1 MRLKIYFTA
10 ALLFYMNIFSG
21 MAQNI
26 PPSVFIKAEVWPD
39 QGDHSDSIP
48 VSNNLYSFASWAEKI
63 YLQLDSK
70 VYTTDKTIWF
80 KAIVTNAMDHTPTKV
95 SAVLHVDLI
104 DPNEQVVEKKLIR
117 IEDGLGN
124 GFFQLSRNYTEG
136 HYLIRAYTEWNR
148 NFESDFF
155 FKEYIQVYAT
165 ASNVEINPIQNLTLV
180 EGQNNEHRIRAT
192 FDPLTIDSLHSK
204 DLTLYI
210 LVDDKKDTV
219 SIKKSGKNSYLLDY
233 PVPGNSHFLTLQVH
247 TKNNF
252 TYSRTIIL
260 DKDYLDLQ
268 FFPESGELVHGV
280 PNLLGFKAL
289 DSVGKGKPVE
299 GEILNG
305 KRQVIA
311 SFKSNSLGMGSV
323 MLFNVDSTEKYVA
336 RILSPV
342 QEGAQKTY
350 PLPTITSRGNVLS
363 VKKIGDKI
371 HLKASSNYLVRDS
384 IIVRASCRGKAYFD
398 IKGPLQEGNL
408 EFSLK
413 ANMLPEGIIAFTM
426 MTSAMNPVAERLYFN
441 ERPEGRIQISLAAD
455 KQSYV
460 QRELTKLSVETKDK
474 DGAPIDASLSVMVI
488 NKIELGH
495 MQDTRENILSYFLLS
510 SDLRGQIEDP
520 GFYFTNEGSR
530 YRDLDV
536 LLLTQG
542 WRKYKYTK
550 PEGRILFQAENNLT
564 VSGYVGGTFS
574 QNKEKAGIDLTM
586 MTFGE
591 EHSFQTQ
598 TTDSLGR
605 FSFIINEEYGK
616 NLEVLIQSTNK
627 SGKQRAYTINL
638 DSKESPGISFDHIRA
653 VEKPDSI
660 VQAYVSKSIANK
672 KTEDAFIRSTEG
684 IILEEVVVKARLMTP
699 ERKLVEEK
707 YGTPKVVI
715 EGDDIRKRE
724 QKWSY
729 GLYSVLMFN
738 FPDKVKV
745 QSYGNML
752 YASLYNSELT
762 LVVIDGIP
770 VMGYNY
776 NLIPDIPPS
785 EVKSFELIP
794 YAKNFRGLFCEAIPE
809 ACGMDSPTVGNVI
822 AIYTYGGKG
831 IFGVKPPVGIGKS
844 SVPVFSTPREFYAP
858 KYEQLKTADWLKPDL
873 RTLVHW
879 EPKLKADSMGKA
891 SASFYNADNTGT
903 MQVLVEAISSNGE
916 IGYKELSLNI
926 RKRE

>member
-1 MRLKIYFTA
+1 
-10 ALLFYMNIFSG
+10 MNVFSG

-26 PPSVFIKAEVWPD
+26 PPSVLVKAEVWPA

-80 KAIVTNAMDHTPTKV
+80 KAIVTDAMDHAPTKV

-104 DPNEQVVEKKLIR
+104 DPNEQIVEKKLIR
-117 IEDGLGN
+117 IENGMGN
-124 GFFQLSRNYTEG
+124 GFFQLSQNYTEG

-148 NFESDFF
+148 NFDSDFF

-165 ASNVEINPIQNLTLV
+165 SSNMEVNPIQNITLV

-192 FDPLTIDSLHSK
+192 VDPLTIDSLHSK

-210 LVDDKKDTV
+210 SVDEKKDTV
-219 SIKKSGKNSYLLDY
+219 SIKKSGKTSYLLDY
-233 PVPGNSHFLTLQVH
+233 AVPGNSHFLTLKVH
-247 TKNNF
+247 TKNNVS
-252 TYSRTIIL
+252 YSRTIIL

-268 FFPESGELVHGV
+268 FFPESRELVHGL
-280 PNLLGFKAL
+280 PNLVGFKAL
-289 DSVGKGKPVE
+289 DSVGKGKPIE

-305 KRQVIA
+305 KSQVIA

-342 QEGAQKTY
+342 QEGVQKTY
-350 PLPTITSRGNVLS
+350 PLPAITSRGNMLS

-384 IIVRASCRGKAYFD
+384 ILVRASCRGKAYFD
-398 IKGPLQEGNL
+398 IKGHLQEGNL

-426 MTSAMNPVAERLYFN
+426 MTATMNPVAERLYFN

-455 KQSYV
+455 KQSYA
-460 QRELTKLSVETKDK
+460 QRELTKLSIETKDK

-520 GFYFTNEGSR
+520 GFYFTNEGNR
-530 YRDLDV
+530 YRDLDA

-542 WRKYKYTK
+542 WRKYKYTR

-574 QNKEKAGIDLTM
+574 QNKEKAGIGLTM

-605 FSFIINEEYGK
+605 FSFILNEEYGK

-653 VEKPDSI
+653 VEKPDST

-684 IILEEVVVKARLMTP
+684 IVLEEVVVKARLMTP
-699 ERKLVEEK
+699 DRKLVEEK
-707 YGTPKVVI
+707 YGAPKVVI

-745 QSYGNML
+745 KSYGNML

-776 NLIPDIPPS
+776 NMIPDIPPS

-879 EPKLKADSMGKA
+879 DPKLKADSMGKA

>member
-1 MRLKIYFTA
+1 MRLKIYSIA
-10 ALLFYMNIFSG
+10 VLLFYMNVFSG

-26 PPSVFIKAEVWPD
+26 PPKVPVNGPV
-39 QGDHSDSIP
+39 QGGLSGGIP
-48 VSNNLYSFASWAEKI
+48 VANSLYSYASLAEKI

-80 KAIVTNAMDHTPTKV
+80 KAIVTNAIDHAPTKV

-104 DPNEQVVEKKLIR
+104 DPNEQIVEKKLIR
-117 IEDGLGN
+117 IENGIGD
-124 GFFQLSRNYTEG
+124 GFFQLSQNYTEG

-148 NFESDFF
+148 NFDSDFF

-165 ASNVEINPIQNLTLV
+165 ATHVEVNPIQNITLI
-180 EGQNNEHRIRAT
+180 EGQKNNEHRIKAA

-204 DLTLYI
+204 DLTLFI
-210 LVDDKKDTV
+210 SVDEKKDTV
-219 SIKKSGKNSYLLDY
+219 SIKRSGKNSYLLDY
-233 PVPGNSHFLTLQVH
+233 SVPGNSHFLTLQVH

-280 PNLLGFKAL
+280 PNLVGFKAL
-289 DSVGKGKPVE
+289 DSIGKGKPVE

-305 KRQVIA
+305 KGEAIA
-311 SFKSNSLGMGSV
+311 SFKSNQLGMGSV
-323 MLFNVDSTEKYVA
+323 MVFNVDSTEKYVA
-336 RILSPV
+336 RVLSRS
-342 QEGAQKTY
+342 QEGVQNTY
-350 PLPTITSRGNVLS
+350 PLPAITSRGNVLS

-384 IIVRASCRGKAYFD
+384 IFVRASCRGKAYFD
-398 IKGPLQEGNL
+398 IKGRLQEGNL
-408 EFSLK
+408 EFSLQ
-413 ANMLPEGIIAFTM
+413 ANMLPEGIIAFIM
-426 MTSAMNPVAERLYFN
+426 MTTPMNPVAERLYFN

-455 KQSYV
+455 KKSYT
-460 QRELTKLSVETKDK
+460 QRELTKLSIETKDK
-474 DGAPIDASLSVMVI
+474 EGHPIDASLSVMVL
-488 NKIELGH
+488 NKTEPGH
-495 MQDTRENILSYFLLS
+495 MQDPRENILSYFLLS

-520 GFYFTNEGSR
+520 GFYFTNDGSR
-530 YRDLDV
+530 YRDLDA

-542 WRKYKYTK
+542 WRKYKYTR

-564 VSGYVGGTFS
+564 VSGYVGGAFS
-574 QNKEKAGIDLTM
+574 QNKEKAGIGLTM

-591 EHSFQTQ
+591 KHSFQTQ

-616 NLEVLIQSTNK
+616 TLEVLIQSTNK

-638 DSKESPGISFDHIRA
+638 DTKESPGISFDHIRT

-672 KTEDAFIRSTEG
+672 KTEDAYIRSTEG
-684 IILEEVVVKARLMTP
+684 IILEEVVVKARRMTP
-699 ERKLVEEK
+699 ERKLVEET

-745 QSYGNML
+745 QRYGNML
-752 YASLYNSELT
+752 YASLHNNELT

-794 YAKNFRGLFCEAIPE
+794 YAKNIGGLFCEAIPE
-809 ACGMDSPTVGNVI
+809 ACGRRNPPTVGNVI

-891 SASFYNADNTGT
+891 SASFYNSDNTGS

-916 IGYKELSLNI
+916 IGYKELNLNI

>member
-1 MRLKIYFTA
+1 M
-10 ALLFYMNIFSG
+10 
-21 MAQNI
+21 
-26 PPSVFIKAEVWPD
+26 
-39 QGDHSDSIP
+39 
-48 VSNNLYSFASWAEKI
+48 
-63 YLQLDSK
+63 
-70 VYTTDKTIWF
+70 
-80 KAIVTNAMDHTPTKV
+80 
-95 SAVLHVDLI
+95 
-104 DPNEQVVEKKLIR
+104 
-117 IEDGLGN
+117 
-124 GFFQLSRNYTEG
+124 
-136 HYLIRAYTEWNR
+136 
-148 NFESDFF
+148 
-155 FKEYIQVYAT
+155 
-165 ASNVEINPIQNLTLV
+165 
-180 EGQNNEHRIRAT
+180 
-192 FDPLTIDSLHSK
+192 
-204 DLTLYI
+204 
-210 LVDDKKDTV
+210 
-219 SIKKSGKNSYLLDY
+219 
-233 PVPGNSHFLTLQVH
+233 
-247 TKNNF
+247 
-252 TYSRTIIL
+252 
-260 DKDYLDLQ
+260 
-268 FFPESGELVHGV
+268 HGV
-280 PNLLGFKAL
+280 PNLVGFKAL
-289 DSVGKGKPVE
+289 DSIGKGKPVE

-305 KRQVIA
+305 KGEAIA
-311 SFKSNSLGMGSV
+311 SFKSNQLGMGSV
-323 MLFNVDSTEKYVA
+323 MVFNVDSTEKYVA
-336 RILSPV
+336 RVLSRS
-342 QEGAQKTY
+342 QEGVQNTY
-350 PLPTITSRGNVLS
+350 PLPAITSRGNVLS

-384 IIVRASCRGKAYFD
+384 IFVRASCRGKAYFD
-398 IKGPLQEGNL
+398 IKGRLQEGNL
-408 EFSLK
+408 EFSLQ

-426 MTSAMNPVAERLYFN
+426 MTTPMNPVAERLYFN

-455 KQSYV
+455 KKSYT
-460 QRELTKLSVETKDK
+460 QRELTKLSIETKDK
-474 DGAPIDASLSVMVI
+474 EGRPIDASLSVMVL
-488 NKIELGH
+488 NKIELGRT
-495 MQDTRENILSYFLLS
+495 QDTHENILSYFLLS

-530 YRDLDV
+530 YRDLDA

-542 WRKYKYTK
+542 WRKYKYTR

-564 VSGYVGGTFS
+564 VSGYVGGAFS
-574 QNKEKAGIDLTM
+574 QNKEKAGIGLTM

-591 EHSFQTQ
+591 KHSFQTQ

-627 SGKQRAYTINL
+627 SGKQRGYTINL
-638 DSKESPGISFDHIRA
+638 DTKESPGISFDHIRT

-660 VQAYVSKSIANK
+660 VRAYVSKSIANK
-672 KTEDAFIRSTEG
+672 KTEDAYIRSTEG
-684 IILEEVVVKARLMTP
+684 IVLEEVVVKARLMTP
-699 ERKLVEEK
+699 ERKLVEER

-745 QSYGNML
+745 TTYGGGML
-752 YASLYNSELT
+752 YASLHNSEVT

-776 NLIPDIPPS
+776 QSIPGIPPS

-794 YAKNFRGLFCEAIPE
+794 FAKNFRDLYCEVVERCNPLTA
-809 ACGMDSPTVGNVI
+809 PTVGNVI
-822 AIYTYGGKG
+822 AIYTHAGKG
-831 IFGVKPPVGIGKS
+831 IFGVKPPVGLGKS

-916 IGYKELSLNI
+916 IGYKELNLNI